1 VPRAQLAAAAR
12 AMTSSRPSRAVDG
25 NKPAGCSH
33 GEPSRKCCNLGQRR
47 RKRAASAAAGSRS
60 RRVRSALVLG
70 GRRSR
75 AARFGALTAAVLT
88 LTAASAALAAPG
100 ASSGDVTLQ
109 QLGTRTHQAL
119 LSLYALDSQL
129 QAWRARLGSL
139 QTAETALRARQASLR
154 NELAADEA
162 SFKTSRRSLVLQ
174 LRAMYEQGSVD
185 PVAVVLG
192 AKSLSTGLS
201 QLDYLSR
208 AADQSQ
214 QIVAATAAA
223 HSRLLRSQHLLA
235 VEKRRLDRS
244 LAAARQAEERL
255 AAAAA
260 SRAAYVSSLRAQERL
275 RAEQVRSVES
285 RAKAAQQKS
294 QTLQQPTASAPT
306 GKRQLTVSATCYDL
320 SGRTAT
326 GMPVGPGVVAVDPS
340 VIPLGTKMYVP
351 GYGNGVAADVGGGI
365 KGDIID
371 LWMTPSQCAAWGR
384 RTVTITLY

>member
-1 VPRAQLAAAAR
+1 ML
-12 AMTSSRPSRAVDG
+12 
-25 NKPAGCSH
+25 
-33 GEPSRKCCNLGQRR
+33 L
-47 RKRAASAAAGSRS
+47 
-60 RRVRSALVLG
+60 

-75 AARFGALTAAVLT
+75 AARFGALAAAVLT

-100 ASSGDVTLQ
+100 DRTQASSGDATMQ

-119 LSLYALDSQL
+119 LGLYALDSQL
-129 QAWRARLGSL
+129 QAWHARLGSL
-139 QTAETALRARQASLR
+139 QTAEAALRARQASLR
-154 NELAADEA
+154 NELGADEA
-162 SFKTSRRSLVLQ
+162 SFKTSRRSLVLE
-174 LRAMYEQGSVD
+174 LRAMYEQGNVD

-201 QLDYLSR
+201 QLDALSR
-208 AADQSQ
+208 AADQSR

-223 HSRLLRSQHLLA
+223 HRRLLRSQHLLA
-235 VEKRRLDRS
+235 LEKRRLDRS

-255 AAAAA
+255 ATAAA

-275 RAEQVRSVES
+275 RAEQIRSVES
-285 RAKAAQQKS
+285 QAQAAQQKA
-294 QTLQQPTASAPT
+294 QTLQQPTTSAPT